1 MRCHRRFLSVGVLGF
16 LCACSGGSTGTT
28 SAVPQTS
35 SVNAPAGDNAR
46 SVQLGAQP
54 ASAALPVVSHI
65 TGTLL
70 FPAVRTPAIIALSA
84 SATAPAG
91 VAGLKSMRYAQSGSL
106 TVYEYFTIVSPV
118 SVTLPSLPAITLNF
132 PVSIPLAG
140 KSVYY
145 GVSDLNAQGGR
156 LSFNTQG
163 PGTKSGQTVSFA
175 QVPTPITFAAGHTY
189 TFALYATARK
199 DGASTIYVL
208 NSFNTLNTFNTEN
221 TATYNVDGTR
231 TTPTIAGG
239 LAVAVDTAGKIYLA
253 NFNDGSPYAVTTYEA
268 NGTRTTPTIDLGG
281 FFPSGVAVDAAGKI
295 YVLNGG
301 GYDTVATFNADGTR
315 TTPTITAGVNDP
327 EGVAVDAAGKIY
339 VSNAGSNTV
348 TTYNADGTQTT
359 PTITSGLSNSSGVA
373 VDAAGKI
380 YVSNADSNTVTTY
393 NADGT
398 RTTPTITAWLGVP
411 FGVAVDAAGKIYV
424 ANLAGNNVTT
434 YNPDGTLT
442 TPTITAGITSP
453 RGIAVR

>member
-1 MRCHRRFLSVGVLGF
+1 MRCYHRFLSVGVLGF
-16 LCACSGGSTGTT
+16 LCACGGGSSGTT
-28 SAVPQTS
+28 TAVPHAS

-54 ASAALPVVSHI
+54 ASATLPVVSHI

-189 TFALYATARK
+189 TFALYATA
-199 DGASTIYVL
+199 
-208 NSFNTLNTFNTEN
+208 
-221 TATYNVDGTR
+221 
-231 TTPTIAGG
+231 TTVP
-239 LAVAVDTAGKIYLA
+239 AGKIYLA
-253 NFNDGSPYAVTTYEA
+253 YDNSVTTYNE
-268 NGTRTTPTIDLGG
+268 
-281 FFPSGVAVDAAGKI
+281 
-295 YVLNGG
+295 
-301 GYDTVATFNADGTR
+301 DGTQ
-315 TTPTITAGVNDP
+315 TTPTITAGLDGAS
-327 EGVAVDAAGKIY
+327 GVTIDAAGRIY
-339 VSNAGSNTV
+339 VANNGNNTV
-348 TTYNADGTQTT
+348 TTYNADGMQTT
-359 PTITSGLSNSSGVA
+359 PTITSGLSSPSGVTVDVAGRIYVANSGSNTVTTYKADGTRTSPTINLGGSPSGVA
-373 VDAAGKI
+373 VGPSGKI
-380 YVSNADSNTVTTY
+380 YVPNVFCGRDFCDSSVTTY

-398 RTTPTITAWLGVP
+398 PTSPTIIHLGWASSVAVDATGKIYVVANYGTVLTYDPSGSQTTPTIIGP
-411 FGVAVDAAGKIYV
+411 SSFRSVAVH
-424 ANLAGNNVTT
+424 
-434 YNPDGTLT
+434 
-442 TPTITAGITSP
+442 
-453 RGIAVR
+453 

>member
-1 MRCHRRFLSVGVLGF
+1 MRCNRQFWFVAVLGF
-16 LCACSGGSTGTT
+16 LCACGGGFSGTT

-54 ASAALPVVSHI
+54 ASATLPVVSHI

-91 VAGLKSMRYAQSGSL
+91 VAGLKGMRHAQSGTL

-132 PVSIPLAG
+132 PASIPLAG
-140 KSVYY
+140 KSIYY
-145 GVSDLNAQGGR
+145 GISDFNAQGGR

-189 TFALYATARK
+189 TFALYATA
-199 DGASTIYVL
+199 
-208 NSFNTLNTFNTEN
+208 
-221 TATYNVDGTR
+221 
-231 TTPTIAGG
+231 TTVP
-239 LAVAVDTAGKIYLA
+239 AGKIYLA
-253 NFNDGSPYAVTTYEA
+253 YGTTVTTHNE
-268 NGTRTTPTIDLGG
+268 
-281 FFPSGVAVDAAGKI
+281 
-295 YVLNGG
+295 
-301 GYDTVATFNADGTR
+301 DGTQ
-315 TTPTITAGVNDP
+315 TTPTITAGLDGAS
-327 EGVAVDAAGKIY
+327 GVAIDAAGRIY
-339 VSNAGSNTV
+339 VANSGNNTV

-359 PTITSGLSNSSGVA
+359 PTITSGINSPSGVA
-373 VDAAGKI
+373 VDVAGRIYVANIGSNTVTTYKADGTRTSPTINLGGSPGGVAVGPNGKI
-380 YVSNADSNTVTTY
+380 YVPNSFCDSDFCDGSVTTY

-398 RTTPTITAWLGVP
+398 RTSPTIDLGASS
-411 FGVAVDAAGKIYV
+411 VAVDATGNIYV
-424 ANLAGNNVTT
+424 SSKYGTVST
-434 YNPDGTLT
+434 YDPSGSQT
-442 TPTITAGITSP
+442 TPTIIGP
-453 RGIAVR
+453 RPTFSGPRVFASVAVH